1 MLKPL
6 LCADVRECVEYYN
19 GAGDSESEPWTTIA
33 SILIQEH

>member
-6 LCADVRECVEYYN
+6 LCAAVRECVEYYN

-33 SILIQEH
+33 ILLIRAH